1 VYRKKESGHKDNGK
15 KNAGTSGRMFP
26 DISKVISVDSY
37 ILNYGTFLPG
47 KLLGSTLNVGNNSS
61 FEQIVELSIDA
72 ATINYNKKDLADKFD
87 IAELPFPLD
96 NPSDK
101 KSQRTS

>member
-1 VYRKKESGHKDNGK
+1 MCRKQRDSQKDQK
-15 KNAGTSGRMFP
+15 KAGSAGRLFS

-37 ILNYGTFLPG
+37 VLNYGNFLPG

-72 ATINYNKKDLADKFD
+72 ASFHYNKRELSEKFD
-87 IAELPFPLD
+87 LTELPFPLEIGGAVA
-96 NPSDK
+96 SD
-101 KSQRTS
+101 